1 MQITLRRVAIVA
13 AFVTLIG
20 PMHAVAV
27 HAAAAVQAGPAAQEP
42 APVTGELTR
51 VNPDA
56 KTIAV
61 KTANGAEMLF
71 RYTDQTSVSGAE
83 KSVAGLATM
92 SGAQVTVMYRAEGA
106 NNVATRIEVKE
117 KS

>member
-1 MQITLRRVAIVA
+1 
-13 AFVTLIG
+13 
-20 PMHAVAV
+20 
-27 HAAAAVQAGPAAQEP
+27 
-42 APVTGELTR
+42 
-51 VNPDA
+51 
-56 KTIAV
+56 
-61 KTANGAEMLF
+61 MLF